1 MLRMKK
7 EELHAFLERRYPG
20 DVDELLK
27 TVYDIREKYDD
38 EQLYILIT
46 VLKRLLGTRLED

>member
-7 EELHAFLERRYPG
+7 EELRAFLGRRYPG

-38 EQLYILIT
+38 EQLYILVT

>member
-7 EELHAFLERRYPG
+7 EELRAFLERRYPG

-38 EQLYILIT
+38 EQLYILVT